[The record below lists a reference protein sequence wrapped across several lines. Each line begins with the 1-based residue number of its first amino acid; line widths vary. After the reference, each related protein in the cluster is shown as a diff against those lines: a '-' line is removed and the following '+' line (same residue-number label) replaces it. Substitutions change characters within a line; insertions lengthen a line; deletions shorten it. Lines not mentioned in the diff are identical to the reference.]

1 MNDMKRKSPR
11 EFWNMFRETKR
22 TIGEYVSV
30 EDVVE
35 HFKNLA
41 SHHSET
47 NREVHDEKVRPG
59 EANTRFEEL
68 DSHIYEDEIRKASKH
83 LNRNKAPGIDNVIN
97 ESSIENMDI
106 LIEPV
111 CKLFNDIF
119 ETGVFPTMW
128 SKGISIPILK
138 KRPDDVPNKCRG
150 MTLLREVIYTC
161 YK

>member
-47 NREVHDEKVRPG
+47 NREVHDEKVRSG

-68 DSHIYEDEIRKASKH
+68 DSHIYEDEIRKASKQ
-83 LNRNKAPGIDNVIN
+83 
-97 ESSIENMDI
+97 
-106 LIEPV
+106 
-111 CKLFNDIF
+111 
-119 ETGVFPTMW
+119 
-128 SKGISIPILK
+128 LK
-138 KRPDDVPNKCRG
+138 KLD
-150 MTLLREVIYTC
+150 LLRIMRVNLMKHEGIYILC
-161 YK
+161 L